1 MDDAVRGAGE
11 LLLNCPDSLRPVRHG
26 VMTAGIYASCTIVY
40 VRSCRSPDRL
50 DPEIIDDTGQFCSRT
65 TLFFTAPAHRFLS
78 SSWKT
83 RAVQAIAVW
92 KDYLA
97 QGGDDLT
104 DFHQRLLHGEFSRCP
119 IKPAT
124 AAFMASVVTRFVAFT
139 EGFRSESLHSR
150 RSDRRFSL
158 LRHLGDERSK
168 PNADWKR
175 RGTEVRSRPVEFP
188 QEAIEPFF
196 RAVAAGSS
204 SRRSA
209 LRSSLYFLILA
220 FTGSRMSEPLH
231 LWRSD
236 IEIDSD
242 LKPSVFYYDP
252 QRGVV
257 LPNREDLGDRTGFLQ
272 REYGI
277 VPRNALGRADSA
289 WVGWKGMMLDESVGR
304 ARRTRAYWS
313 SREAAEMFSRLHVEY
328 TRIVHYS
335 RAYGHPFYFVSLS
348 RGVNGEP
355 WTRQA
360 ARDVFKRAA
369 SSIGLTSGISMHSFR
384 HAYARA
390 LKRRGISSEMLQVC
404 LHHSSPMSQRVYSV
418 PSPMDINVALSN
430 IMSVHMIGLPRDDIN
445 FRSDPLGLYG
455 GVGWTSDL
463 MR

>member
-1 MDDAVRGAGE
+1 
-11 LLLNCPDSLRPVRHG
+11 
-26 VMTAGIYASCTIVY
+26 MTAGIYASCTIVY
-40 VRSCRSPDRL
+40 VRSARSPDRL

-65 TLFFTAPAHRFLS
+65 ALFFAAPAHRYLS

-97 QGGDDLT
+97 QDGDDLT
-104 DFHQRLLHGEFSRCP
+104 DFHQRLLHGELSLHP
-119 IKPAT
+119 VKPAT
-124 AAFMASVVTRFVAFT
+124 AAFIASVATRFVAFT
-139 EGFRSESLHSR
+139 EGTCAEPLHSR
-150 RSDRRFSL
+150 RSRIFSL
-158 LRHLGDERSK
+158 LRHLGDEGSA
-168 PNADWKR
+168 PNAHWKR
-175 RGTEVRSRPVEFP
+175 RGTENRSRPVEFP
-188 QEAIEPFF
+188 AEAIEPFF

-209 LRSSLYFLILA
+209 LRNSLYFLILA

-252 QRGVV
+252 HRGVV
-257 LPNREDLGDRTGFLQ
+257 LPNREDLGDRAGFLQ

-277 VPRNALGRADSA
+277 VPRNARGRADST

-304 ARRTRAYWS
+304 ARRTRGYWS

-328 TRIVHYS
+328 TRSVHYS
-335 RAYGHPFYFVSLS
+335 RNYGHPFYFVSLA
-348 RGVNGEP
+348 RAVNGEP

-369 SSIGLTSGISMHSFR
+369 SSIGLTSGTSMHSFR

-404 LHHSSPMSQRVYSV
+404 LHHSSPLSQRVYSV
-418 PSPMDINVALSN
+418 PSPMDINIALSN
-430 IMSVHMIGLPRDDIN
+430 VMSGRLSGLPRDDMN

-455 GVGWTSDL
+455 GLGWTSDL
-463 MR
+463 ML